1 LLIFWFNPRGKR
13 LTSAKVMGKLPVWNL
28 QKLGVPDE
36 ERTKRVTAHDGIEQK
51 SNLILLPNEIPLK
64 VW

>member
-1 LLIFWFNPRGKR
+1 
-13 LTSAKVMGKLPVWNL
+13 MGKLPVWNL
-28 QKLGVPDE
+28 QKLSVPDE
-36 ERTKRVTAHDGIEQK
+36 ERAKRVTAHDGIEQK